1 MEAIYSVKTTDFE
14 GPLDLLLS
22 LIEKRKLF
30 INDISLA
37 KVADDY
43 IEHIRSLSSLPV
55 KDTAHFLLVASTLV
69 LIKSKSLLPNLTLTE
84 EERGDIENLE
94 IRLKIYQEIRE
105 VSMSIKERF
114 GKTIIF
120 PKQQSKYLKPI
131 FTPDK
136 ETTVQGLQDA
146 IDRVVS
152 QLPKKEVIPE
162 TVVRKVVSLE
172 EMIDDLSNRMTEC
185 ISMSFSDFSR
195 IGREDKMHVA
205 VSFLAML
212 ELVKQGIVDVAQRG
226 NFEDINIES
235 RAVITPR
242 YN

>member
-1 MEAIYSVKTTDFE
+1 MEVTYKVKTTDFE

-43 IEHIRSLSSLPV
+43 IEHTRSLSSLPV

-69 LIKSKSLLPNLTLTE
+69 LIKSKSLLPNLSLTE
-84 EERGDIENLE
+84 EEKGDIEDLE
-94 IRLKIYQEIRE
+94 IRLKIYQQ
-105 VSMSIKERF
+105 IKEISVGIKEKF

-120 PKQQSKYLKPI
+120 PKQQSKYLEPV

-136 ETTVQGLQDA
+136 DTNMSGLQSA
-146 IDRVVS
+146 MGRVLE
-152 QLPKKEVIPE
+152 QLPKKEVVPE
-162 TVVRKVVSLE
+162 TIVRKVVSLE

-185 ISMSFSDFSR
+185 ISMSFREFSKM
-195 IGREDKMHVA
+195 GKEDRVHVA

-212 ELVKQGIVDVAQRG
+212 ELVKQGVVDVAQRG
-226 NFEDINIES
+226 HFEDINIES
-235 RAVITPR
+235 RGVNTPR